1 MIKFFRHI
9 RYKSMENSKTSRYFK
24 YAIGEII
31 LVVIGILIALQINN
45 WNEVKKLEAKTQ
57 EYYVQL
63 LDDLNKDVS
72 FAHQIIEKFDNYL
85 NDLATYNNS
94 YYQDSVLMPEEAYK
108 QISKL
113 PVLST
118 SFTFNSSTIET
129 LQNSGDISLIPSEI
143 RNRLIDLKRQ
153 QKLTIM
159 RANYTNEGK
168 NAIIQNLNPLL
179 GSTTLIERLKHQPKM
194 KDFFKI
200 DQNLREV
207 LFVYEGVH
215 RWKSISEQE
224 SVSNFQDMLKE
235 IDTIVRLINTE
246 LKE

>member
-1 MIKFFRHI
+1 
-9 RYKSMENSKTSRYFK
+9 MENKTSKYFK

-45 WNEVKKLEAKTQ
+45 WNEVKKLEEKTQ

-63 LDDLNKDVS
+63 LDDLDKDVS

-85 NDLATYNNS
+85 NDLATYTNS

-108 QISKL
+108 QISEL

-129 LQNSGDISLIPSEI
+129 LQSSGDINLIPSEI

-153 QKLTIM
+153 QELTII

-179 GSTTLIERLKHQPKM
+179 GSTTLIDRLKHQPVM
-194 KDFFKI
+194 NEFLKI
-200 DQNLREV
+200 DENLREV
-207 LFVYEGVH
+207 LLVYEGVH
-215 RWKSISEQE
+215 RWKSVSEQE

-235 IDTIVRLINTE
+235 IDTIMRLINTE

>member
-1 MIKFFRHI
+1 
-9 RYKSMENSKTSRYFK
+9 MENKTSKYLK
-24 YAIGEII
+24 YAVGEIV

-72 FAHQIIEKFDNYL
+72 FAHQIIGKFNNYL
-85 NDLATYNNS
+85 NDLTTYTNS
-94 YYQDSVLMPEEAYK
+94 YYQDSVITPEEAYK
-108 QISKL
+108 QISEL

-153 QKLTIM
+153 QELTII

-179 GSTTLIERLKHQPKM
+179 GSTTLINRLKHQPKM
-194 KDFFKI
+194 KEFLKI
-200 DQNLREV
+200 DENLREV
-207 LFVYEGVH
+207 LLVYEGVH
-215 RWKSISEQE
+215 RWKSVSEQE

-235 IDTIVRLINTE
+235 IDTIMRLINTE

>member
-1 MIKFFRHI
+1 MIKFFRQLRHSLI
-9 RYKSMENSKTSRYFK
+9 MENKTSKYLK
-24 YAIGEII
+24 YAVGEIV

-72 FAHQIIEKFDNYL
+72 FAHQIIGKFNNYL
-85 NDLATYNNS
+85 NDLTTYTNS
-94 YYQDSVLMPEEAYK
+94 YYQDSVITPEEAYK
-108 QISKL
+108 QISEL

-153 QKLTIM
+153 QELTII

-179 GSTTLIERLKHQPKM
+179 GSTTLINRLKHQPKM
-194 KDFFKI
+194 KEFLKI
-200 DQNLREV
+200 DENLREV
-207 LFVYEGVH
+207 LLVYEGVH
-215 RWKSISEQE
+215 RWKSVSEQE

-235 IDTIVRLINTE
+235 IDTIMRLINTE